1 MPGWDG
7 GWQACDGV
15 WDVMSSADAVA
26 FVVERLEHVPPPTH
40 DAPLSAAEAETRR
53 LGLGLVCELLV
64 DETLARA
71 MVYTFLKGAL
81 CPRSAILFEWSHAP
95 AGNADHRCWSAEQC
109 CSG

>member
-64 DETLARA
+64 DETLARGSTDNIS
-71 MVYTFLKGAL
+71 VVTLTL
-81 CPRSAILFEWSHAP
+81 TLTLTAP
-95 AGNADHRCWSAEQC
+95 PITSPW
-109 CSG
+109 